1 MKNNIIHKVY
11 EYIAVFEPDKK
22 LGGFTATIPALPG
35 YISEGNTFEEAVKNI
50 KEAASLYI
58 DVMRQNKDSI
68 LYETQ
73 NSSAHY

>member
-1 MKNNIIHKVY
+1 MENTILHKVY

-35 YISEGNTFEEAVKNI
+35 CISEGGTFEEAVQNI

-58 DVMRQNKDSI
+58 DVMHQNKKP
-68 LYETQ
+68 
-73 NSSAHY
+73 AF